1 MKETGTYTVVLTS
14 TGKNFVAEGQKTAS
28 FKVVA
33 GSATITATDQT
44 VTYNGEAQAISGVT
58 ASKGTAVITYYATA
72 ADRTAKENGSTEA
85 PTNAGTYYVQV
96 TQGDNNYT
104 SEAVNVTYTI
114 EKAAITSVTLD
125 KTSLSYTGKEQ
136 TVNVA
141 EVKAGELTLQEKDY
155 TVSGNAATEIGKH
168 TVTVTAAVA
177 EGNNFTGSATTEFTI
192 GENALTAEM
201 VQLATTEYVYDG
213 TAKKPEVIAQGLTL
227 GTDYTVAYT
236 DSINAGT
243 AKATVTGKGG
253 YTGTVE
259 LTYTIS
265 KADFA
270 GVTIAEIADLTYTGE
285 ALTPTLNVT
294 LNSLAVAAEE
304 YTAAYRRGET
314 TVEEVKEAGTYTVIL
329 TSTGKNFVAEGQKT
343 ASFKVVAGSA
353 TITATDQTVTYNGEA
368 QAISGVTASK
378 GTAVITYYATAADRT
393 AKENGS
399 TQAPTNAGTY
409 YVQVTQGDNNYT
421 SEAVNVTYTI
431 EKAAI
436 TSVTLDKTSLSY
448 TGKEQTVNVA
458 EVKAGNLTLAETDY
472 TVSGNT
478 ATEIGEH
485 TVTVTA
491 AEGGNFK
498 GTATAK
504 FTINNKELTAE
515 EVFEGNTEV
524 QYASYFSASED
535 LNLGKGLAA
544 YIVTGISGNSVTVT
558 QLSYI
563 PKNVPVLVERAEGVS
578 TIEEQPTTDGNMLR
592 YATEETTIPNSN
604 GTAYVLYKD
613 MYVRTTNNSVPAG
626 KSYLLIPARTG
637 NGARQLA
644 IKHAGDTDGIET
656 IEAVGTQQDI
666 WYDLQGRR
674 IERPT
679 KTGLYIKNGKKTVVK
694 NEE

>member
-1 MKETGTYTVVLTS
+1 MELTYTISKADFAGVTIAEIADLTYTSEALTPTLNVTLNSLAVAAEEYTAAYKKGETTVEEVKEAGTYTVVLTS

-72 ADRTAKENGSTEA
+72 ADRK
-85 PTNAGTYYVQV
+85 
-96 TQGDNNYT
+96 
-104 SEAVNVTYTI
+104 
-114 EKAAITSVTLD
+114 
-125 KTSLSYTGKEQ
+125 
-136 TVNVA
+136 
-141 EVKAGELTLQEKDY
+141 
-155 TVSGNAATEIGKH
+155 
-168 TVTVTAAVA
+168 
-177 EGNNFTGSATTEFTI
+177 
-192 GENALTAEM
+192 
-201 VQLATTEYVYDG
+201 
-213 TAKKPEVIAQGLTL
+213 
-227 GTDYTVAYT
+227 
-236 DSINAGT
+236 
-243 AKATVTGKGG
+243 AKA
-253 YTGTVE
+253 
-259 LTYTIS
+259 
-265 KADFA
+265 
-270 GVTIAEIADLTYTGE
+270 
-285 ALTPTLNVT
+285 
-294 LNSLAVAAEE
+294 
-304 YTAAYRRGET
+304 
-314 TVEEVKEAGTYTVIL
+314 
-329 TSTGKNFVAEGQKT
+329 
-343 ASFKVVAGSA
+343 
-353 TITATDQTVTYNGEA
+353 
-368 QAISGVTASK
+368 
-378 GTAVITYYATAADRT
+378 
-393 AKENGS
+393 NGS

-409 YVQVTQGDNNYT
+409 YVQVTQGNANYS

-431 EKAAI
+431 EKATI